1 MTGIKEALK
10 FFSTDESEKQI
21 IANEIVFE
29 NIRRVFYLSI
39 IAVPVSLIHI
49 LLFGF
54 SLKTSAGTEYTWH
67 LGIFLSHLVIV
78 GVLSII
84 GFLIYF
90 YSIRTKQ
97 KSTVAKISVHIVIFL
112 LLFGGSVITTIDQL
126 VTSAINPYIVT
137 CLITSIVLL
146 VRPLYAVFYYLASY
160 LVYYFLIGLTQ
171 LNPDILISNHVNGIT
186 ITGIGLCLS
195 FVFWRMNMVRIKQ
208 NIVIKQ
214 QQQKL
219 IRQYDEL
226 KYYSDELK
234 ESNAAKDKLFSVVAH
249 DLKTPFNST
258 LGLTKILAEDIEV
271 LSPPEL
277 KQLMRTL
284 YRESMLSYELLNN
297 LLDWSRSQLK
307 RLNPQPRNIDL
318 QKAVSEIAFEVE
330 NLSRAKEITLV
341 VECPEKLMVFADPP
355 MVHSILKNLVTNA
368 IKFTPAGGKITIGA
382 SVKNNF
388 AEVCVSDKGVG
399 IAKEQ
404 LEQLF
409 NKVNTATTFGTDNE
423 KGTGLGLQICKEFV
437 ELNGGQIHV
446 TSEIGKG
453 SSFCFTLP
461 LEK

>member
-21 IANEIVFE
+21 IANKIVFE

-39 IAVPVSLIHI
+39 IAVPVSLVHI

-54 SLKTSAGTEYTWH
+54 SLKTSAGTEHVWR
-67 LGIFLSHLVIV
+67 LGIFLSHLAIF

-97 KSTVAKISVHIVIFL
+97 KSTVAKISVHIVIVL

-137 CLITSIVLL
+137 CLVTAIVLL
-146 VRPLYAVFYYLASY
+146 VRPLYAVFYYSASY

-171 LNPDILISNHVNGIT
+171 LNPDVLISNRVNGIT

-195 FVFWRMNMVRIKQ
+195 FVFWRMNMVRINQ
-208 NIVIKQ
+208 NILIKQ
-214 QQQKL
+214 QQQEL
-219 IRQYDEL
+219 VRQY
-226 KYYSDELK
+226 DELK
-234 ESNAAKDKLFSVVAH
+234 ESNATKDKLFSVIAH
-249 DLKTPFNST
+249 DLKTPFNAT
-258 LGLTKILAEDIEV
+258 LGLTKILAEDIEA
-271 LSPPEL
+271 LSPSEL
-277 KQLMRTL
+277 KQLMQTL
-284 YRESMLSYELLNN
+284 YRESMLSYQLLNN

-318 QKAVSEIAFEVE
+318 QKAVSEIVFEVE

-341 VECPEKLMVFADPP
+341 VECPEKLTVFADPP

-382 SVKNNF
+382 SVKSNF
-388 AEVCVSDKGVG
+388 AEVCVNDDGVG
-399 IAKEQ
+399 IAKEK

-409 NKVNTATTFGTDNE
+409 SKVNTLTTFGTDNE

-437 ELNGGQIHV
+437 ELNGGKIHV
-446 TSEIGKG
+446 ISEVGKG

-461 LEK
+461 PGK